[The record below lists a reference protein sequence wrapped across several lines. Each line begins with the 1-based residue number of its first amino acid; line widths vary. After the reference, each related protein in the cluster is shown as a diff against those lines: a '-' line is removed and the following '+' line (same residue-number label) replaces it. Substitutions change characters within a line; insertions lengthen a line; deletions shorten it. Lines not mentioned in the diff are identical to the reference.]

1 MQKLKKTMREKKI
14 KIDSRIDKVLEW
26 HDFTNN
32 ECKTKKKTT
41 TNERKNKNHKNAV
54 NAKAFTSNYVAK
66 KPDNIQIN
74 FNIAAE
80 S

>member
-1 MQKLKKTMREKKI
+1 MQNELKKA
-14 KIDSRIDKVLEW
+14 
-26 HDFTNN
+26 
-32 ECKTKKKTT
+32 